1 MAQKRKPKQGYVY
14 LLKNTNKNKHPI
26 YKFGCTTLTPEKRCS
41 KVNSELK
48 KHNYNFVV
56 ISAFKSFDI
65 YADEHAVRQ
74 NILQAGMGML
84 SEVFTSDV
92 DDCLNSDSD
101 VVSRFLQLGG
111 VIKKG
116 VLL

>member
-1 MAQKRKPKQGYVY
+1 MSQRRKPKQGYVY
-14 LLKNTNKNKHPI
+14 LLKNINENEHQI

-41 KVNSELK
+41 RVNSECK
-48 KHNYNFVV
+48 KYNYNFVV
-56 ISAFKSFDI
+56 IASFKSFDI
-65 YADEHAVRQ
+65 YKDEHTVRQ

-101 VVSRFLQLGG
+101 VINRFLQLGG

-116 VLL
+116 YLL